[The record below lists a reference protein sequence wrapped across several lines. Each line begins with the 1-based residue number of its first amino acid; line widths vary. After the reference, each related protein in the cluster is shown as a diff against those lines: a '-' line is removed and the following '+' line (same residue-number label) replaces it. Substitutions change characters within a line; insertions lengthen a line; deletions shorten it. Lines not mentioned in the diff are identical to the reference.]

1 MKRLS
6 AILMSLCLGAQLFAA
21 VPLSQEEKMEWWNE
35 AKFGMFVHWGPYC
48 LYGGVYNGF
57 NQARGGNLLLNVG
70 PDPLGNIPEPAQKTL
85 AEVGAWLKVNGE
97 TVYGTQRSG
106 LSPAWGEVVRK
117 DDGGVTNYYLCGYEC
132 PSDGVLALEG
142 RVPVR
147 KAAMLHCLD
156 LAFYRIKPERAKMS
170 FLYDFWSK

>member
-35 AKFGMFVHWGPYC
+35 AKFGMFVHRGPYC
-48 LYGGVYNGF
+48 LY
-57 NQARGGNLLLNVG
+57 
-70 PDPLGNIPEPAQKTL
+70 
-85 AEVGAWLKVNGE
+85 
-97 TVYGTQRSG
+97 
-106 LSPAWGEVVRK
+106 
-117 DDGGVTNYYLCGYEC
+117 GGVTNYYLCGYEC

-147 KAAMLHCLD
+147 KAAMLHRLD

-170 FLYDFWSK
+170 YWYDFWSK